1 MSVTA
6 VRFVR
11 KDLEEME
18 WLVRKGYYS
27 NKSDLIKTAVRN
39 LIRETIDRELN
50 RRIPRKEITERG
62 VNELNEEIRS
72 LKRDV
77 LGKNEIHRS

>member
-1 MSVTA
+1 
-6 VRFVR
+6 
-11 KDLEEME
+11 ME

-72 LKRDV
+72 LKRD
-77 LGKNEIHRS
+77 ITQ

>member
-39 LIRETIDRELN
+39 LIRETIDRE
-50 RRIPRKEITERG
+50 RER
-62 VNELNEEIRS
+62 S
-72 LKRDV
+72 
-77 LGKNEIHRS
+77 